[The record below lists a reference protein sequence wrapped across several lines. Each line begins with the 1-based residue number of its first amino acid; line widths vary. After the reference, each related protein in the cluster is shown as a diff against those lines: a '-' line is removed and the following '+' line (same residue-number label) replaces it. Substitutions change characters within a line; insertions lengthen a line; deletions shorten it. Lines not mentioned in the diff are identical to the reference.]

1 MLVHLR
7 ARRERRYSHRAR
19 SRLRSRHPDNRGGLG
34 DGLALGDV
42 LLQLR
47 DARILRVGLRAKRR
61 DLQARRLHL
70 ADQTVVAAPGPR
82 SAAELARQPTAGV
95 RRRRRS
101 RRLGRGLP
109 QHLGLAP
116 QLVDLLDERHVL
128 VHQRHVVLLV
138 RLDVLRELALEL
150 IDGLLQVLSLAIVL
164 ALDVLVGGLVVDLL
178 RHVLRVQGL
187 DLLGESLGRLDVFRG
202 LVEILLERMNC
213 RVPVLNRL
221 LLALDVLAHPEELVA
236 KVLDGEVEVGVALV
250 VPLQLL
256 VHLSD
261 LILHIRDVLLAGFD
275 SPLELLDLEV
285 EDKLELLQ
293 LLVLLL
299 QVVDSLLL
307 VPDRLVP
314 VPDLA
319 LKARD
324 VLLQICDCGVQVLL
338 IGEETGNLVLL
349 LRDAL
354 LHGGKLFLHD
364 AVLALQPQRH
374 VALFL
379 EP

>member
-1 MLVHLR
+1 M
-7 ARRERRYSHRAR
+7 
-19 SRLRSRHPDNRGGLG
+19 
-34 DGLALGDV
+34 
-42 LLQLR
+42 
-47 DARILRVGLRAKRR
+47 
-61 DLQARRLHL
+61 
-70 ADQTVVAAPGPR
+70 
-82 SAAELARQPTAGV
+82 

-164 ALDVLVGGLVVDLL
+164 ALDVLVGGLIVDLL
-178 RHVLRVQGL
+178 RHVLRVQRL

-202 LVEILLERMNC
+202 LVEILLERMNR

-275 SPLELLDLEV
+275 GPLELLDLEV

-324 VLLQICDCGVQVLL
+324 VLLQICDRGVQVLL

-354 LHGGKLFLHD
+354 LHGGELLLHD

>member
-1 MLVHLR
+1 M
-7 ARRERRYSHRAR
+7 
-19 SRLRSRHPDNRGGLG
+19 
-34 DGLALGDV
+34 
-42 LLQLR
+42 
-47 DARILRVGLRAKRR
+47 
-61 DLQARRLHL
+61 
-70 ADQTVVAAPGPR
+70 
-82 SAAELARQPTAGV
+82 

-164 ALDVLVGGLVVDLL
+164 ALDVLVGGFVVDLL

-275 SPLELLDLEV
+275 GPLELLDLEV

-324 VLLQICDCGVQVLL
+324 VLLQICDRGVQVLL

-354 LHGGKLFLHD
+354 LHGGELLLHD